1 VRRRRARAK
10 GAADDHSPCRQR
22 RRRDVLLHRP
32 WHRGA
37 AGAVFGDYRAGIHP
51 ALIGDIAQTPLIDV
65 ILGDLKASTPA
76 ASTRWGW

>member
-1 VRRRRARAK
+1 MTR
-10 GAADDHSPCRQR
+10 C
-22 RRRDVLLHRP
+22 
-32 WHRGA
+32 A
-37 AGAVFGDYRAGIHP
+37 AGGPALRAQPTTTALAANVVVATFYFIVRGTEVRLALSS